1 MTNRKHIFF
10 IAAIIGPLLLVS
22 LQSCLKKSEKQQPYY
37 YSEEELDSHK
47 EDGATIV
54 DISDPAAVR
63 KFLAGKH
70 YASKT
75 YRIDFSD
82 SLSAVMTN
90 NGKEMFSGKCDVGE
104 FMINDER
111 LLMITNSSG
120 ETFRFTL
127 AHNGMITD
135 KSSYALFKPVE

>member
-1 MTNRKHIFF
+1 MSRSTYNRIL
-10 IAAIIGPLLLVS
+10 AAFCGALLLFAFP
-22 LQSCLKKSEKQQPYY
+22 SCLKKSEKQQPYY

-47 EDGATIV
+47 EDGATVV

-63 KFLAGKH
+63 KFLSGKH

-82 SLSAVMTN
+82 SLQAVMSD
-90 NGKEMFSGKCDVGE
+90 NGKEVFSGKCDIGE
-104 FMINDER
+104 YMINDER
-111 LLMITNSSG
+111 LLMITDTSG

-127 AHNGMITD
+127 AHNGLLTD
-135 KSSYALFKPVE
+135 KSSYALFRPVE